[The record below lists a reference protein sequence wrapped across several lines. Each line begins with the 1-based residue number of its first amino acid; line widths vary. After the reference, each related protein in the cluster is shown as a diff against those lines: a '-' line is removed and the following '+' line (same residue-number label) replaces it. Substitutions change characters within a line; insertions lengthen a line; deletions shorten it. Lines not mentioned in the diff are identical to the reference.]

1 MCDRA
6 TDSESVVR
14 IEPEGIDNTN
24 QRLAPS
30 TEKCEERMRLC
41 LSIGEGMSFFEL
53 AIRRTPSGQVINS
66 IQREAR
72 PQPIRGWHDASP

>member
-1 MCDRA
+1 
-6 TDSESVVR
+6 
-14 IEPEGIDNTN
+14 
-24 QRLAPS
+24 
-30 TEKCEERMRLC
+30 MRLC
-41 LSIGEGMSFFEL
+41 LAIGEGMSFFEL